1 MAIQFDM
8 RMTKYDAKT
17 LPLDECKTTFKE
29 TVQGYDTE
37 TAKKEANR
45 CLHCVRPMCVTGC
58 PMKNKIPDFIEQIKN
73 GDFLDAYKI
82 IAENSC
88 LSAVCGRVCDQSK
101 QCEGKCVRGIKG
113 ESISIGMLERFVSDY
128 VENEKEIKNIKS
140 ENLENNFGE
149 FKMNKKIAIIGS
161 GPAGLECAYVLAK
174 NGYNIT
180 VFEKEKEIGGII
192 VSSIPEYRLPKM
204 VVQNALK
211 KFDRLNIKFET
222 EKCLGKNLFL
232 CELKKEYDAIFIAV
246 GANNPKFMGI
256 KGENLKG
263 VVSAKEFLENS
274 KKYSLKN
281 EQKNLA
287 TESNNEN
294 GGIFRVEDVKNK
306 RVIVVG
312 GGNVALD
319 SARSAVR
326 LGAKDVT
333 IVYRRSESEIPARP
347 TEIEDAKLESVNF
360 RLLTNPVEILG
371 NAKTN
376 FDATKSANFNI
387 CEDISG
393 KLKNEN
399 LEELNTF
406 EFVDFVTGVKC
417 VKMELGEADES
428 GRRRPVQIENT
439 EFVIPAD
446 IVVMAIGSNFNF
458 ENTKDDCFIETS
470 KYGAIIVN
478 QETYQTNENNIF
490 AGGDAVTGPYTV
502 AGAMRD
508 GKNVANLIDKML
520 SNN

>member
-29 TVQGYDTE
+29 TVQDFDAE

-58 PMKNKIPDFIEQIKN
+58 PMKNRIPDFIEQIKDGN
-73 GDFLDAYKI
+73 FLDAYKI
-82 IAENSC
+82 IVENSC

-113 ESISIGMLERFVSDY
+113 EPVSIGMLERFVSDY
-128 VENEKEIKNIKS
+128 VENEKVIKNIKS
-140 ENLENNFGE
+140 GNFENTFDK
-149 FKMNKKIAIIGS
+149 FKTNKKIAIIGS

-174 NGYNIT
+174 RGYNIT

-192 VSSIPEYRLPKM
+192 ISSIPEYRLPKI

-211 KFDRLNIKFET
+211 KFEGLNIKFET
-222 EKCLGKNLFL
+222 KKCLGKNFFL
-232 CELKKEYDAIFIAV
+232 CDLKKEYDAIFIAV

-256 KGENLKG
+256 QGENLKG
-263 VVSAKEFLENS
+263 VVSAKEFLEFS
-274 KKYSLKN
+274 KEYSLKSK
-281 EQKNLA
+281 EQNLVTETNNKND
-287 TESNNEN
+287 
-294 GGIFRVEDVKNK
+294 GKFKVEDIKNK

-333 IVYRRSESEIPARP
+333 IFYRRSENEMPARLM
-347 TEIEDAKLESVNF
+347 EIEDAKKEGVIF
-360 RLLTNPVEILG
+360 RVLTNPVEILG
-371 NAKTN
+371 SREASS
-376 FDATKSANFNI
+376 DTKKNVELADSKNN
-387 CEDISG
+387 D
-393 KLKNEN
+393 KLSSQNSKN
-399 LEELNTF
+399 LNNF

-428 GRRRPVQIENT
+428 GRRRPVQIENS
-439 EFVIPAD
+439 EFVVPAD
-446 IVVMAIGSNFNF
+446 IVIMAIGSNFNF
-458 ENTKDDCFIETS
+458 ENTKNDCFIETS
-470 KYGAIIVN
+470 KYGAIVIN
-478 QETYQTNENNIF
+478 EDTYQTNENNIF

-508 GKNVANLIDKML
+508 GKNVANLIDKTL